1 MFTIGPACQEVETLA
16 RILTAGAT
24 VARVDL
30 SWGAISYHERSLQNL
45 VLAMKKTRRMCAVML
60 DTMGRE
66 IAVKGAV
73 DEAEDGW
80 MKHGHV
86 YDVNIGD
93 SVIPHL
99 IYSVFT
105 HLSLVDTYKSRCS
118 SLSKHVPFELWK
130 IN

>member
-16 RILTAGAT
+16 QILTAGAT

-30 SWGAISYHERSLQNL
+30 SWGGISYHERSLQNL

-73 DEAEDGW
+73 EEAEDGW
-80 MKHGHV
+80 MKHEHT

-93 SVIPHL
+93 SVIPYL
-99 IYSVFT
+99 IYSF
-105 HLSLVDTYKSRCS
+105 LDLPSLVDTYRS
-118 SLSKHVPFELWK
+118 
-130 IN
+130 